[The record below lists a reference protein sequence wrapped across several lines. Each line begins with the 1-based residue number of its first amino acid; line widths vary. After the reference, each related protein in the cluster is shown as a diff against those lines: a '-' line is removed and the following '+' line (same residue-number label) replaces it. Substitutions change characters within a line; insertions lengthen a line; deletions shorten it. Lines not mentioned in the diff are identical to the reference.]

1 MDLNKLMDAARQ
13 MQDEMSK
20 AKEQQVDMRIPGES
34 GGGLVKVLINGL
46 HEVLELKID
55 PSLIKDE
62 DLSMLEDLVR
72 AAMNQANLKLADELK
87 TSLGDVASKMGLDL
101 GGMGFPG
108 NMS

>member
-20 AKEQQVDMRIPGES
+20 AKEQQVDMRISGES

>member
-20 AKEQQVDMRIPGES
+20 AKEQQVDMRISGES

-101 GGMGFPG
+101 GGMDFPG